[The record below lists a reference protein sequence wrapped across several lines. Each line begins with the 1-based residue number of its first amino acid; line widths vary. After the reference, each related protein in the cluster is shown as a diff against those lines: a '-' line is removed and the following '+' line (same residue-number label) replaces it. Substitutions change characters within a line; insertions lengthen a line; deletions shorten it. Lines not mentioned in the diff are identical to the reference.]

1 MKTKTQK
8 NLKSSSQKAS
18 SSALTLRPWMLVPA
32 VSVIM
37 PFSGHASVIAWD
49 NFLTDGALN
58 GSVSAQA
65 VEGGSG
71 STAWNQYSGTTP
83 NQILVTT
90 GVATIDDR
98 FSEDVALGFEDGEG
112 ISTDIYVGMTINV
125 ADPGS
130 YTGTDF
136 EYFAGFKPDSNF
148 TLKSRTD
155 IADFAAEGFK
165 PGISSGSSV
174 AEVTWASFLPY
185 DTDYRMIVRYNAT
198 VGESQLWMSPIDES
212 STSIITNTTST
223 SDDITQFFFR
233 QGSATPN
240 VSLNVGGLVVGT
252 DFNSVLIPANPPSV
266 PEPSS
271 AFLLALSS
279 CGLAF
284 RRKRS

>member
-18 SSALTLRPWMLVPA
+18 SSALALRPWMLVPA

-37 PFSGHASVIAWD
+37 PFSGHAAVIAWD
-49 NFLTDGALN
+49 NFLTDGPLN

-65 VEGGSG
+65 VAGGSG
-71 STAWNQYSGTTP
+71 STAWAQYSGTTP
-83 NQILVTT
+83 NQIQVTT
-90 GVATIDDR
+90 GVATITDSN
-98 FSEDVALGFEDGEG
+98 SEDVSLTFEGDVE

-130 YTGTDF
+130 YTGNDF

-148 TLKSRTD
+148 TLKARTD
-155 IADFAAEGFK
+155 IADFALEGFK

-212 STSIITNTTST
+212 STSIITTTTST
-223 SDDITQFFFR
+223 SAAISQFFFR
-233 QGSATPN
+233 QGSASPDF
-240 VSLNVGGLVVGT
+240 SLNVGGLVVGT
-252 DFNSVLIPANPPSV
+252 DFNSVRNPVIPAPV

-271 AFLLALSS
+271 AILLALSS